1 MHRARKCPH
10 RSEPV
15 NMFKSEDSESENSD
29 SEEVN
34 VVLLMDSDLK
44 NDIFVAEVLKFPVIH
59 TACTKTVAG

>member
-1 MHRARKCPH
+1 
-10 RSEPV
+10 
-15 NMFKSEDSESENSD
+15 MFISEDSESENSD

-44 NDIFVAEVLKFPVIH
+44 NDIFVAEVLKFAVIH